1 VILGASAG
9 KGSVVVKNLTG
20 TVTIAEFVILN
31 GLKAIDLDFE
41 RSDRLYNNFSI
52 WSVRLQ

>member
-1 VILGASAG
+1 VILGAFAG
-9 KGSVVVKNLTG
+9 KGSVDVKNLTG

-52 WSVRLQ
+52 RSVRLQ